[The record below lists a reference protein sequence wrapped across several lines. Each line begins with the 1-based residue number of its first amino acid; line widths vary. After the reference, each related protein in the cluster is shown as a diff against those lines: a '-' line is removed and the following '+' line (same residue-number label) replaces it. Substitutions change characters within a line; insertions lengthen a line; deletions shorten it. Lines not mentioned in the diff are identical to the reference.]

1 MLEPYSTTTPSSSR
15 IRRTIGSCS
24 ASAAKRTTGDVVEL
38 FHGAGWYVNDR
49 YQGPTSFDTPP
60 EWDAFPGHYRAHNPW
75 ATNFRVVRRKGQ
87 LWLVFP
93 VAPDGFEDEQP
104 LVPLGDGSFR
114 AGADETSPER
124 VRFDVVVDGKALR
137 AVLSDGVYER
147 DFTP

>member
-1 MLEPYSTTTPSSSR
+1 MGGLPGPLSCPQPVGDQLSR
-15 IRRTIGSCS
+15 
-24 ASAAKRTTGDVVEL
+24 
-38 FHGAGWYVNDR
+38 GA
-49 YQGPTSFDTPP
+49 P
-60 EWDAFPGHYRAHNPW
+60 E
-75 ATNFRVVRRKGQ
+75 GQ

-114 AGADETSPER
+114 AGVEETSPER

-137 AVLSDGVYER
+137 AVLSDGFYER